1 MNYSAK
7 EIIKN
12 SSFGKEVLEVH
23 ELELMDLEHPCFMI
37 DGTKL
42 NDLTESEILECH
54 PLLYTICACAGAY
67 SRKIT
72 SAEFTNVSKFLLT
85 IALDTEL
92 DDNSLTKVLK
102 DARVLDNLLRNG
114 AGDAIEALK
123 VLCRP
128 DYIWLSNP
136 LIRIVSIAKS
146 LLTDKS
152 LYDTYMAYCDSL
164 YPDTANSDIVNI
176 LKRYA

>member
-1 MNYSAK
+1 MHYSSK
-7 EIIKN
+7 EIIE
-12 SSFGKEVLEVH
+12 SLSFGKEILEVY
-23 ELELMDLEHPCFMI
+23 ELELVDLEHPYFMI

-42 NDLTESEILECH
+42 NDLTERDVMECH
-54 PLLYTICACAGAY
+54 PLLHTICTYTGAY
-67 SRKIT
+67 SSRIT
-72 SAEFTNVSKFLLT
+72 STEFMNVSKFLLAV
-85 IALDTEL
+85 ALDTEL

-102 DARVLDNLLRNG
+102 DARVLDNLLING
-114 AGDAIEALK
+114 AGDAINTLK
-123 VLCRP
+123 VLCLP

-136 LIRIVSIAKS
+136 LICIVSIAKS
-146 LLTDKS
+146 LLTDKT